1 MSNLEVNGN
10 TPQTVRKIAA
20 QLRRVGWAGFWLQL
34 VLAVVSTLI
43 FLFAIPFAST
53 GASNPGTGGSL
64 LFAVVGLLVLY
75 GSTYWSFRY
84 VTTGR
89 KLKNPDLRPKKA
101 DTIKMLRWGLMISA
115 TGMGAS
121 VMGAESIAGTL
132 LGKSLSVAQPFAV
145 YSPDVLS
152 KIIQPLDI
160 FIVLANTHTIT
171 AHFIGIVG
179 TLWLL
184 NQITTAGG
192 KAPS

>member
-1 MSNLEVNGN
+1 MANLGIDGN

-34 VLAVVSTLI
+34 VLAIVSTLI

-64 LFAVVGLLVLY
+64 LFALGGLVAVY
-75 GSTYWSFRY
+75 ISTYWSFRY
-84 VTTGR
+84 ISIGR

-101 DTIKMLRWGLMISA
+101 DTVKLIQWGLLCSILGLGS
-115 TGMGAS
+115 S

-132 LGKSLSVAQPFAV
+132 LGKSLSLAQPFAV
-145 YSPDVLS
+145 YSPDALS

-171 AHFIGIVG
+171 AHFIGIIG
-179 TLWLL
+179 SLWLL
-184 NQITTAGG
+184 SKLSKSGQ
-192 KAPS
+192 

>member
-1 MSNLEVNGN
+1 MANLEIDGN

-34 VLAVVSTLI
+34 ILAIVSTLI

-53 GASNPGTGGSL
+53 GARNPGTGGSL
-64 LFAVVGLLVLY
+64 LFAVGGLVAVY
-75 GSTYWSFRY
+75 ISTYWSFRY
-84 VTTGR
+84 ISIGR

-101 DTIKMLRWGLMISA
+101 DTVKLIQWGLLCSVL
-115 TGMGAS
+115 GLGSS

-132 LGKSLSVAQPFAV
+132 LGKSLSLAQPFAV
-145 YSPDVLS
+145 YSPDALS

-171 AHFIGIVG
+171 AHFIGIIG
-179 TLWLL
+179 SLWLL
-184 NQITTAGG
+184 SKLSKSGQ
-192 KAPS
+192 

>member
-1 MSNLEVNGN
+1 MSNLEIDSN
-10 TPQTVRKIAA
+10 TPQTVRKMSA

-64 LFAVVGLLVLY
+64 LFAIGGLLTVY
-75 GSTYWSFRY
+75 ASTYWSFRY
-84 VTTGR
+84 ISIGK
-89 KLKNPDLRPKKA
+89 KLQKPDLRPKKA
-101 DTIKMLRWGLMISA
+101 DTIKVIQMGLMIS
-115 TGMGAS
+115 TIGMGSS

-132 LGKSLSVAQPFAV
+132 LGKSLSLAQPFAV
-145 YSPDVLS
+145 YSPDALS

-171 AHFIGIVG
+171 AHFIGIVFS
-179 TLWLL
+179 LWLL
-184 NQITTAGG
+184 NQIT
-192 KAPS
+192 K

>member
-1 MSNLEVNGN
+1 MSNLEINSDTSQKVK
-10 TPQTVRKIAA
+10 KIAA
-20 QLRRVGWAGFWLQL
+20 RLRRVGWAGFWLQL

-64 LFAVVGLLVLY
+64 LFAVGGLIILY
-75 GSTYWSFRY
+75 VSTYWSFRY
-84 VTTGR
+84 VTTAR

-101 DTIKMLRWGLMISA
+101 DTLKLIRWGLLSSIL
-115 TGMGAS
+115 GMGSS

-132 LGKSLSVAQPFAV
+132 LGKSLSLAQPFAV
-145 YSPDVLS
+145 YSPDALS

-171 AHFIGIVG
+171 AHFIGIVAS
-179 TLWLL
+179 LWLIDSI
-184 NQITTAGG
+184 NKQG
-192 KAPS
+192 

>member
-1 MSNLEVNGN
+1 MSDLEINGN

-34 VLAVVSTLI
+34 VLAVVSSLI

-64 LFAVVGLLVLY
+64 LFAVGGLLVLY
-75 GSTYWSFRY
+75 ASTYWSFRY
-84 VTTGR
+84 VMTSR

-101 DTIKMLRWGLMISA
+101 DTIKLVQWGLMSSVL
-115 TGMGAS
+115 GMGSS

-132 LGKSLSVAQPFAV
+132 LGKSLSLAQPFAV
-145 YSPDVLS
+145 YSPDALS

-171 AHFIGIVG
+171 GHFIGIVSS
-179 TLWLL
+179 LWLL
-184 NQITTAGG
+184 SQLNKQG
-192 KAPS
+192 

>member
-1 MSNLEVNGN
+1 MANLEIDGN

-34 VLAVVSTLI
+34 TLAVVSTLI

-53 GASNPGTGGSL
+53 GARNPGTGGSL
-64 LFAVVGLLVLY
+64 LFAVGGLLAVY
-75 GSTYWSFRY
+75 ISTYWSFRY
-84 VTTGR
+84 ISIGR

-101 DTIKMLRWGLMISA
+101 DTVKLIQWGLLCSILGLGS
-115 TGMGAS
+115 S

-132 LGKSLSVAQPFAV
+132 LGKSLSLAQPFAV
-145 YSPDVLS
+145 YSPDALS

-171 AHFIGIVG
+171 AHFIGIIG
-179 TLWLL
+179 SLWLL
-184 NQITTAGG
+184 SKLSKSGQ
-192 KAPS
+192 

>member
-1 MSNLEVNGN
+1 MANLGIDGN

-34 VLAVVSTLI
+34 ILAIVSTLI

-53 GASNPGTGGSL
+53 GARNPGTGGSL
-64 LFAVVGLLVLY
+64 LFALGGLVAVY
-75 GSTYWSFRY
+75 ISTYWSFRY
-84 VTTGR
+84 ISIGR

-101 DTIKMLRWGLMISA
+101 DTVKLIQWGLLCSVL
-115 TGMGAS
+115 GLGSS

-132 LGKSLSVAQPFAV
+132 LGKSLSLAQPFAV
-145 YSPDVLS
+145 YSPDALS

-179 TLWLL
+179 SLWLL
-184 NQITTAGG
+184 SKLSKSGQ
-192 KAPS
+192 

>member
-1 MSNLEVNGN
+1 MANLGIDGN

-34 VLAVVSTLI
+34 ILAIVSTLI

-53 GASNPGTGGSL
+53 GARNPGTGGSL
-64 LFAVVGLLVLY
+64 LFALGGLVAVY
-75 GSTYWSFRY
+75 ISTYWSFRY
-84 VTTGR
+84 ISIGR

-101 DTIKMLRWGLMISA
+101 DTVKLIQWGLLCSVL
-115 TGMGAS
+115 GLGSS

-132 LGKSLSVAQPFAV
+132 LGKSLSLAQPFAV
-145 YSPDVLS
+145 YSPDALS

-171 AHFIGIVG
+171 AHFIGIIG
-179 TLWLL
+179 SLWLL
-184 NQITTAGG
+184 SKLSKSGQ
-192 KAPS
+192 